1 MLGFISALPGAV
13 SQGLIWGIMAI
24 GVFIT
29 YKILDFPDLSVDG
42 TFPLGAALTAGLIVK
57 GVSPVWAL
65 PLSFFAGVLA
75 GCVTGVIHVKCKVRD
90 LFSGIIVMTALYS
103 VNLRIAGMKANLPF
117 LSQDTIFDNEWTRNS
132 LPASVRPYIVVIILA
147 VIALILSLIHI

>member
-1 MLGFISALPGAV
+1 MAILLGIFEE
-13 SQGLIWGIMAI
+13 GLIYAIMAL
-24 GVFIT
+24 GVYIT

-90 LFSGIIVMTALYS
+90 LFSGIIVMTGLYS
-103 VNLRIAGMKANLPF
+103 LNLRMAGGRANVP
-117 LSQDTIFDNEWTRNS
+117 IFINVDR
-132 LPASVRPYIVVIILA
+132 
-147 VIALILSLIHI
+147 

>member
-1 MLGFISALPGAV
+1 MAILLGIFEE
-13 SQGLIWGIMAI
+13 GLIYAIMAL
-24 GVFIT
+24 GVYIT

-90 LFSGIIVMTALYS
+90 LFSGIIVMTASSDISISIPISSAFAFSHLIVS
-103 VNLRIAGMKANLPF
+103 IIDPPDFTMCFLFLMFLRYFF
-117 LSQDTIFDNEWTRNS
+117 LQF
-132 LPASVRPYIVVIILA
+132 P
-147 VIALILSLIHI
+147 